1 MENISLFSRIST
13 GRKEKERPMK
23 NNFKE
28 DFKYRVREIPIK
40 VKTPTLVMHEA
51 CKED

>member
-1 MENISLFSRIST
+1 LAENSQE
-13 GRKEKERPMK
+13 EKKKKRPMK

-28 DFKYRVREIPIK
+28 DFRYRIRAIPNK
-40 VKTPTLVMHEA
+40 VKTPTHVMHEA